1 VAQDY
6 VKAVRWFRKAAEQGH
21 AQAQSD
27 LGTSYA
33 EGHGVPQD
41 FRESFTWWRKAAAQG
56 NLGAQFNLASRLA
69 TGQGAPQDYVEA
81 YKWVSLALAQVKP
94 AALIRC
100 TGGVCGEGAKAP
112 CVYLN
117 GIPVFPGHK
126 ALIKTP
132 IGQVE
137 VRCRSVEG
145 TSAKILVEGE
155 ARVRTFDIFT
165 SKNQPSGLPQ
175 KALDLRAF
183 LESFMTPAQ
192 IAEGQHRASS
202 FTATLERGAD
212 LQPQPSGG
220 EERAFAGTGFV
231 ITDDG
236 YIMTCE
242 HVVRGASAFRVRLS
256 GGFLPA
262 KLIDKDRTIDV
273 AVLKV
278 NGAFVGLPVQ
288 PRTEVK
294 LGDPVFTIGFPN
306 PDIQGMEPKLTRGD
320 ISSLAGMGD
329 NPRYFQISVPVQPGN
344 SGGALVDENGNVVGV
359 VTARLDDV
367 ATYEISGALP
377 QNVNYA
383 VKASLVYN
391 FLKATPDLFGK
402 LKPPHSGKDH
412 EAAIATAERAA
423 VLVIAE

>member
-1 VAQDY
+1 
-6 VKAVRWFRKAAEQGH
+6 
-21 AQAQSD
+21 
-27 LGTSYA
+27 
-33 EGHGVPQD
+33 
-41 FRESFTWWRKAAAQG
+41 
-56 NLGAQFNLASRLA
+56 
-69 TGQGAPQDYVEA
+69 
-81 YKWVSLALAQVKP
+81 
-94 AALIRC
+94 
-100 TGGVCGEGAKAP
+100 
-112 CVYLN
+112 LN
-117 GIPVFPGHK
+117 GIPVFPGQK

-137 VRCRSVEG
+137 VRCRSLEG
-145 TSAKILVEGE
+145 TSAKIVVEGE
-155 ARVRTFDIFT
+155 ARARTFDIFT

-175 KALDLRAF
+175 KALDLRTF

-192 IAEGQHRASS
+192 VAEGQHRASS
-202 FTATLERGAD
+202 FTATLERGGAD
-212 LQPQPSGG
+212 FQPQPSGG
-220 EERAFAGTGFV
+220 EEKAFAGTGFV

-236 YIMTCE
+236 YILTCE

-262 KLIDKDRTIDV
+262 KLIDQNRTIDV

-278 NGAFVGLPVQ
+278 DGALVGLPVQ
-288 PRTEVK
+288 PRTQVK

-306 PDIQGMEPKLTRGD
+306 PDVQGLEPKLTRGE

-329 NPRYFQISVPVQPGN
+329 DSRYFQISVPVQPGN

-367 ATYEISGALP
+367 AIYQISGALP

-391 FLKATPDLFGK
+391 FLKAMPDLSGK

-412 EAAIATAERAA
+412 EAAIAAVERAA